1 MKNEDELISRIAEVY
16 KPYKT
21 EAEKLREL
29 TAECHEMKL
38 RVRRL
43 EEFCKLQAQMNEDL
57 VMFLKIT
64 EL

>member
-1 MKNEDELISRIAEVY
+1 MTNEDELINRIAEVY

-21 EAEKLREL
+21 EDEKLREL
-29 TAECHEMKL
+29 AAELHEQKL

-64 EL
+64 EI

>member
-1 MKNEDELISRIAEVY
+1 MTNEDELINRIAEVY

-29 TAECHEMKL
+29 SAELHELKL

-43 EEFCKLQAQMNEDL
+43 EEFCKLQAQVNEDL
-57 VMFLKIT
+57 VLFLKIT
-64 EL
+64 EI

>member
-1 MKNEDELISRIAEVY
+1 MTNEDELINRIAEVY

-29 TAECHEMKL
+29 AAECHEMKL

-64 EL
+64 EI